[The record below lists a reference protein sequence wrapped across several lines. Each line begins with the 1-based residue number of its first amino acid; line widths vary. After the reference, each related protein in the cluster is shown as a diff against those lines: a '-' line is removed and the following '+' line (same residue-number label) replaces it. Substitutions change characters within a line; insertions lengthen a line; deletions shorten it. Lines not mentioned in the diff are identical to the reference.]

1 MRRVATYAS
10 TALDSDGQTVCKI
23 VLSDEYMRRNGAVV
37 NQIKSNPG
45 LWMARCHIAERL
57 RSGVMFSFSEARD
70 WEQAR

>member
-1 MRRVATYAS
+1 
-10 TALDSDGQTVCKI
+10 
-23 VLSDEYMRRNGAVV
+23 MRRNGAVV

-57 RSGVMFSFSEARD
+57 RSGVMFSFSVARD